1 MNEDYLKLENQ
12 LCHRLYMASNGI
24 VRSYRPLLEAIELTY
39 PQYVVMMAM
48 WEHKKLTIA
57 QLLEKTA
64 IDGGAMTLI
73 LKKMMAKSLLDIVKD
88 EQDKRKKWVIL
99 TPQGDALKALA
110 LTIPSKIRCSFPSLT
125 VDDLANLTK
134 LLDKLLVEM

>member
-1 MNEDYLKLENQ
+1 MIEEQLKLENQ
-12 LCHRLYMASNGI
+12 LCHRLYMASNSV
-24 VRSYRPLLEAIELTY
+24 VRSYRPLLEAIDLTY

-73 LKKMMAKSLLDIVKD
+73 LKKMVAKSLLDIVKD
-88 EQDKRKKWVIL
+88 KDDKRKKWVKL
-99 TPQGDALKALA
+99 TAEGDALRAKAMN
-110 LTIPSKIRCSFPSLT
+110 IPSQIRCSYERVTAEEFKMLT
-125 VDDLANLTK
+125 Q
-134 LLDKLLVEM
+134 LLDKLLDQ

>member
-1 MNEDYLKLENQ
+1 
-12 LCHRLYMASNGI
+12 MASNGV
-24 VRSYRPLLEAIELTY
+24 VRRYRPLLDALDLTY

-73 LKKMMAKSLLDIVKD
+73 LKKMVAKSLIEIVKD
-88 EQDKRKKWVIL
+88 EDDKRKKWVVL
-99 TPQGDALKALA
+99 TEVGVSLKAQALDIPDKILCGFDNVSKNDLQQLA
-110 LTIPSKIRCSFPSLT
+110 T
-125 VDDLANLTK
+125 
-134 LLDKLLVEM
+134 LLDKVLHKL

>member
-1 MNEDYLKLENQ
+1 MNEAHLKLENQ

-24 VRSYRPLLEAIELTY
+24 VRSYRPLLEAIDLTY

-73 LKKMMAKSLLDIVKD
+73 LKKMVAKSLLDIVKD
-88 EQDKRKKWVIL
+88 NDDKRKKWVKL
-99 TPQGDALKALA
+99 TSEGDALRTKA
-110 LTIPSKIRCSFPSLT
+110 TNIPSQIRCSYERVTAEEFKM
-125 VDDLANLTK
+125 LTK
-134 LLDKLLVEM
+134 LLDKLLI